1 MATLHLLDATDLA
14 HPGLEP
20 FRTLRRQR
28 DLERRA
34 QFVAEGEAVV
44 LRLLASPYPVT
55 SMLTTPARLERLRA
69 ALDARPDTI
78 EVFLAPDDDGVR
90 RVSGFVSAPVKAF
103 GHVPRP
109 PTLDDLLRDAPRPRL
124 LVVLDGL
131 ASAENVGVV
140 VRNAAGL
147 GAHGIV
153 VGATSCSPF
162 LTRAIR
168 TSMGTVFRTPVVEPV
183 DLVAALDRLRAA
195 GVTCVAA
202 HPAPG
207 ARPVETVDL
216 RGDVCVVFGAEGD
229 GISAAVLAAC
239 DVAAA
244 LPMAGDVDSLNVG
257 SASAAMLYEVGR
269 QRRAAPPPVTG
280 PLPGRGVDSPPP
292 GDVAP
297 PESWS
302 LSQ

>member
-20 FRTLRRQR
+20 FRTLRRHR

-34 QFVAEGEAVV
+34 PFVAEGEAVV

-55 SMLTTPARLERLRA
+55 SLLTTPARLERLRA

-78 EVFLAPDDDGVR
+78 DVFLAPDDDGVR

-124 LVVLDGL
+124 LVALDGL

-168 TSMGTVFRTPVVEPV
+168 TSMCTVFRTPVVEPV
-183 DLVAALDRLRAA
+183 DLVAALGRLRAA
-195 GVTCVAA
+195 GVACVAA
-202 HPAPG
+202 HPAPT

-269 QRRAAPPPVTG
+269 QRRAAPRP
-280 PLPGRGVDSPPP
+280 
-292 GDVAP
+292 
-297 PESWS
+297 
-302 LSQ
+302 